1 MRIET
6 SAFTFLATA
15 SFSLP
20 ATGGYVGVISD
31 NLPHSTQDV
40 SVH

>member
-1 MRIET
+1 MEVWMLV
-6 SAFTFLATA
+6 SCELVGVG
-15 SFSLP
+15 LL